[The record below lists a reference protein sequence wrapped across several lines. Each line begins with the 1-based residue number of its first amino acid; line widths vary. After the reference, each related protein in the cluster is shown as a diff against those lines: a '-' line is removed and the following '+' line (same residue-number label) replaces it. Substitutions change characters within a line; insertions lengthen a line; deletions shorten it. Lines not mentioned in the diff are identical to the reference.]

1 MSHKE
6 ETGIQ
11 NKIMVALCKVGC
23 TVFRRNVGL
32 FYTQDGRMIK
42 IGEKGEADLQGHT
55 STGKCFYLE
64 TKTLTGA
71 KRKEQETFVEAMR
84 ASGAIA
90 DFVRSPE
97 QAIAV
102 VFNGVKYYKGE
113 TK

>member
-1 MSHKE
+1 MAQKE

-11 NKIMVALCKVGC
+11 NRIMVALCQAGC

-42 IGEKGEADLQGHT
+42 IGEKGESDLQGHT
-55 STGKCFYLE
+55 DTGQAFYLE

-102 VFNGVKYYKGE
+102 VFDGVRFYKKG
-113 TK
+113 

>member
-6 ETGIQ
+6 ETAVQ
-11 NKIMVALCKVGC
+11 NKIMVELSKMGC
-23 TVFRRNVGL
+23 VVFRRNVGL
-32 FYTQDGRMIK
+32 FYTQDGRMIT
-42 IGEKGEADLQGHT
+42 IGQKGEADLQGHT

-71 KRKEQETFVEAMR
+71 KRKEQETFVKAMR

-97 QAIAV
+97 QALDVLFKGAR
-102 VFNGVKYYKGE
+102 FYKGD
-113 TK
+113 